1 MIYKIGPHLQATM
14 HKLITQFDSFP
25 AAGVIFLASEI
36 QMINMAPCIVKI
48 VLATVRSIPR
58 DTSRNDVVVYVVTV
72 VR

>member
-1 MIYKIGPHLQATM
+1 
-14 HKLITQFDSFP
+14 
-25 AAGVIFLASEI
+25 
-36 QMINMAPCIVKI
+36 MINMAPCIVKI